1 METKCCRNR
10 NPQTELEKLY
20 FKILETYEGCVLVA
34 DKTGKIIFWSGPEPT
49 ETFGLTGEEM
59 SSGIT
64 LQQMVNMAQQNISPS
79 LNALYTG
86 RVAREIVIP
95 ATGTVFQMTS
105 TPVFGDKGELELVVT
120 FAMFD
125 EKQREATEYF
135 AQERNRYMQIL
146 TELQGK
152 KMSLSSS
159 KQMVA
164 NDVKMQ
170 NVLKFADQIARK
182 ESCVLITG
190 ESGVGK
196 DVIARYIHQHS
207 QRSGHVFLP
216 VNCAAIPENLAESEL
231 FGYESGSFTGA
242 KKGGKPGLFELADGG
257 TLFLDEIG
265 ELPLSIQAKLL
276 RVLETSEVQRVGGSA
291 TEKVSVRILAAT
303 NMDLRMAVQNKTFRM
318 DLYYRLNVFTLP
330 IPPLRERPADIRP
343 LIDSFLDEYNKK
355 YRSKINFQPDEL
367 KQLQNYP
374 FPGNIRELRNIVE
387 RYVITSGQFPQ
398 DLWENTGKVGENIG
412 TAEQENIHWK
422 ETGLKRAIRLYE
434 QQCIQQAMKQA
445 KGVVPDAARL
455 LQIPTSTLYQ
465 KLRMK

>member
-1 METKCCRNR
+1 
-10 NPQTELEKLY
+10 
-20 FKILETYEGCVLVA
+20 
-34 DKTGKIIFWSGPEPT
+34 
-49 ETFGLTGEEM
+49 
-59 SSGIT
+59 
-64 LQQMVNMAQQNISPS
+64 
-79 LNALYTG
+79 
-86 RVAREIVIP
+86 
-95 ATGTVFQMTS
+95 MTS

-242 KKGGKPGLFELADGG
+242 KKGGKPGFSFPNEHD
-257 TLFLDEIG
+257 
-265 ELPLSIQAKLL
+265 
-276 RVLETSEVQRVGGSA
+276 
-291 TEKVSVRILAAT
+291 ILGF
-303 NMDLRMAVQNKTFRM
+303 N
-318 DLYYRLNVFTLP
+318 
-330 IPPLRERPADIRP
+330 
-343 LIDSFLDEYNKK
+343 
-355 YRSKINFQPDEL
+355 
-367 KQLQNYP
+367 
-374 FPGNIRELRNIVE
+374 
-387 RYVITSGQFPQ
+387 
-398 DLWENTGKVGENIG
+398 
-412 TAEQENIHWK
+412 
-422 ETGLKRAIRLYE
+422 
-434 QQCIQQAMKQA
+434 
-445 KGVVPDAARL
+445 
-455 LQIPTSTLYQ
+455 
-465 KLRMK
+465 

>member
-1 METKCCRNR
+1 
-10 NPQTELEKLY
+10 
-20 FKILETYEGCVLVA
+20 
-34 DKTGKIIFWSGPEPT
+34 
-49 ETFGLTGEEM
+49 
-59 SSGIT
+59 
-64 LQQMVNMAQQNISPS
+64 
-79 LNALYTG
+79 
-86 RVAREIVIP
+86 
-95 ATGTVFQMTS
+95 MTS